1 MNTIIVHPDS
11 EEKWKALKAF
21 LKALNIPF
29 ELPPASK
36 EKPYNNEFVN
46 MVLEAEK
53 DIKKGKGT
61 KMSSKDF
68 DNLWK

>member
-1 MNTIIVHPDS
+1 MNTIIVHTDS

-21 LKALNIPF
+21 MKALNIQF
-29 ELPPASK
+29 ELPATK
-36 EKPYNNEFVN
+36 ETPYKQEFVN

-53 DIKKGKGT
+53 DIKKGKG
-61 KMSSKDF
+61 KKVSSKEF

>member
-21 LKALNIPF
+21 MTALNIPF
-29 ELPPASK
+29 ELPSK
-36 EKPYNNEFVN
+36 EKPYNKDFVTTI
-46 MVLEAEK
+46 LEAEK

-61 KMSSKDF
+61 KMASKDI

>member
-1 MNTIIVHPDS
+1 MNTVIVHTDS

-21 LKALNIPF
+21 MKALNIQF
-29 ELPPASK
+29 EQPAATK
-36 EKPYNNEFVN
+36 GKPYKTEFVT

-61 KMSSKDF
+61 KVSSKEF
-68 DNLWK
+68 DNLWR